1 MTASSQAG
9 TGTGPAV
16 SLDPAAMRKALRPL
30 FSPRSIAVIGATE
43 RLQYG
48 GRLVVNLQKMGFR
61 GALYPVNP
69 SRDSVHGLTCYPDIE
84 AIPHAVD
91 LAAIVIPAARV
102 PETVRACGRKGV
114 GGVVI
119 ISAGFAELGESG
131 TSLEQEL
138 EQACRAYPDMR
149 VIGPNCLGLANVAD
163 DIWTCAPSSVTPG
176 MLRPGGVA
184 LASQSGAIAFGPA
197 IAKCRERGIGMQAI
211 ASTGNE
217 VDVQIADLVAAYAD
231 DPEIRAIML
240 VLETVR
246 DGARFKA
253 AVDAAHARGKR
264 IVALKLG
271 RSEVGA
277 KAASLHTAALTG
289 DDDVY
294 DAFFRQAGIVRAAD
308 FDELCEI
315 AGFFALTGDRPA
327 DQARGPGAPDGVGV
341 VSHSGGAAGLGAD
354 LIAHAGATIPDFA
367 PQTRETIANLLGGR
381 GSSHNP
387 ADITGFMHGEHMPAI
402 MRAVADDPAVGA
414 VSALTHGSA
423 EFADRLVTVAGE
435 LGCPFSVTWTGR
447 INDEGVARLADGGV
461 PVFTSPRI
469 AAIAYAALA
478 RGGPRRL
485 AGMGSETGDETA
497 PGEASGVLRA
507 LARTAS
513 AGVLD
518 EHASKQV
525 IAAAGITATR
535 EQACTTREQAI
546 DAARVIG
553 FPVAAKLLVPGLA
566 HKTEIGGVKLGLAD
580 ADALGRACDDLLGQA
595 RAAQLTDARILV
607 QEMVS
612 PLIEVIVGMSRD
624 PVFGPV
630 LMLGL
635 GGVDAEA
642 LRLVTWRVAPFDRDT
657 AHEMIAEVPALM
669 RLASGFRGRPQADLD
684 ALAFALARLSQLA
697 FAESALIAGIDLNPI
712 ALRPA
717 GEGICILDASIA
729 VDEPGQ

>member
-1 MTASSQAG
+1 MTASPQAG
-9 TGTGPAV
+9 TWTRPAE
-16 SLDPAAMRKALRPL
+16 SLDPAAIRAGLRPL

-138 EQACRAYPDMR
+138 EQACQAYPDMR
-149 VIGPNCLGLANVAD
+149 VMGPNCLGLANVAD
-163 DIWTCAPSSVTPG
+163 NIWTCAPSSVTPG

-197 IAKCRERGIGMQAI
+197 IAKCRERGIGVQAI

-217 VDVQIADLVAAYAD
+217 VDIQIADLVAAYAD

-246 DGARFKA
+246 DGSRFKA

-315 AGFFALTGDRPA
+315 AGFFALSGRSA
-327 DQARGPGAPDGVGV
+327 DLAGGGSSADGVGV

-367 PQTRETIANLLGGR
+367 PQTRDVIANLLGGR

-387 ADITGFMHGEHMPAI
+387 ADITGFMHGEHMPVI
-402 MRAVADDPAVGA
+402 MRAVAGDPAVGA

-435 LGCPFSVTWTGR
+435 LACPFSVTWTGR

-485 AGMGSETGDETA
+485 VGMGSETGDETA

-525 IAAAGITATR
+525 IAAAGITATG
-535 EQACTTREQAI
+535 EQACTTREEAI
-546 DAARVIG
+546 DAARMIG

-580 ADALGRACDDLLGQA
+580 EDALGRACDDLLGQA
-595 RAAQLTDARILV
+595 GAAQLADARILV
-607 QEMVS
+607 QEMVA

-657 AHEMIAEVPALM
+657 AHEMIAEVPALV
-669 RLASGFRGRPQADLD
+669 RLASGFRGRPQADLE
-684 ALAFALARLSQLA
+684 ALALALARLSRLA
-697 FAESALIAGIDLNPI
+697 SAESALIAGMDLNPI

-717 GEGICILDASIA
+717 GEGICVLDASIA
-729 VDEPGQ
+729 VDEPGR

>member
-9 TGTGPAV
+9 TGTGPAAT
-16 SLDPAAMRKALRPL
+16 LDPAAMRKALRPL

-131 TSLEQEL
+131 TSLDHEL

-315 AGFFALTGDRPA
+315 AGFFALAGA
-327 DQARGPGAPDGVGV
+327 PGAADGVGV

-367 PQTRETIANLLGGR
+367 PQTRDVIANLLGGR

-402 MRAVADDPAVGA
+402 MRAVAGDPAVGA

-423 EFADRLVTVAGE
+423 EFADRLVTVAAE

-497 PGEASGVLRA
+497 PGEASVVLRA

-535 EQACTTREQAI
+535 EQACTTREEAI
-546 DAARVIG
+546 DAARMIG

-566 HKTEIGGVKLGLAD
+566 HKTEIGGVKLRLAD
-580 ADALGRACDDLLGQA
+580 EDALGRACDDLLGQA
-595 RAAQLTDARILV
+595 GAAQLTDARILV

-657 AHEMIAEVPALM
+657 AHEMIAEVPALV

-684 ALAFALARLSQLA
+684 ALALALARLSQLA
-697 FAESALIAGIDLNPI
+697 SAESALIAGIDLNPI

-717 GEGICILDASIA
+717 GEGICVLDASIA
-729 VDEPGQ
+729 VDEPGR

>member
-1 MTASSQAG
+1 MTAMSKTG
-9 TGTGPAV
+9 TGTGSAAT
-16 SLDPAAMRKALRPL
+16 LDPVAMRKALRPL

-131 TSLEQEL
+131 TSLDHEL

-149 VIGPNCLGLANVAD
+149 VIGPNCLGLANVAE

-217 VDVQIADLVAAYAD
+217 VDVQIADLVAAYSD

-294 DAFFRQAGIVRAAD
+294 DAFFHQAGIVRAAD
-308 FDELCEI
+308 FDELSEI
-315 AGFFALTGDRPA
+315 AGFFALTGGQPVGRA
-327 DQARGPGAPDGVGV
+327 TIPGTPDGVGV

-354 LIAHAGATIPDFA
+354 LIAHAGAVIPDFA
-367 PQTRETIANLLGGR
+367 PHTRDAIADRLGGR

-387 ADITGFMHGEHMPAI
+387 ADITGFMHGEYMAEI
-402 MRAVADDPAVGA
+402 MQAVARDPSVSA

-423 EFADRLVTVAGE
+423 EFADRLVAVSAE

-447 INDEGVARLADGGV
+447 INDEGVARLAEGGV

-478 RGGPRRL
+478 RGVPHKL
-485 AGMGSETGDETA
+485 AGTSDDMSGDTA
-497 PGEASGVLRA
+497 PDEASDLLRA
-507 LARTAS
+507 LAQTAS

-525 IAAAGITATR
+525 IAAAGITVTR
-535 EQACTTREQAI
+535 ERACMTREEAI
-546 DAARVIG
+546 DAARMIG

-566 HKTEIGGVKLGLAD
+566 HKTEIGGVKLGLVD
-580 ADALGRACDDLLGQA
+580 ETALGHACNDLLGQA
-595 RAAQLTDARILV
+595 VAANLADVRILV
-607 QEMVS
+607 QEMVA
-612 PLIEVIVGMSRD
+612 PLIEVIVGLSQD

-642 LRLVTWRVAPFDRDT
+642 LRLVTWRVAPFDRRT
-657 AHEMIAEVPALM
+657 AHEMIAEVPALV

-684 ALAFALARLSQLA
+684 ALALALERLSRLA
-697 FAESALIAGIDLNPI
+697 SAESALIAGIDLNPI

-717 GEGICILDASIA
+717 GEGICVLDASIA
-729 VDEPGQ
+729 VDEPGR